1 MKESAYKKRKLHT
14 VDYLL
19 RLNKLVYGNKKLV
32 YILSRKRATEI
43 EKHCFAQSTT
53 CKLDREHIHKWKLLG
68 LIWRIFFLCSC
79 CCNCCL
85 FDFLPFIWSFCFFCS
100 TRYDFYDHSDSH
112 KNILKIVSQKNMRH
126 KYEIWAH
133 LR

>member
-53 CKLDREHIHKWKLLG
+53 CKLDREHIHK
-68 LIWRIFFLCSC
+68 
-79 CCNCCL
+79 
-85 FDFLPFIWSFCFFCS
+85 
-100 TRYDFYDHSDSH
+100 
-112 KNILKIVSQKNMRH
+112 
-126 KYEIWAH
+126 
-133 LR
+133 